1 MGRVIDITALIPAN
15 KAVIA
20 ARRKLQELETEILN
34 GGDRV
39 LEGENATAIVRNG
52 KITILPKV
60 KTLTIQ
66 EDIIA

>member
-15 KAVIA
+15 RALIE
-20 ARRKLQELETEILN
+20 ARRQLKIVETAISN

-39 LEGENATAIVRNG
+39 IEGTSATTIIYNG
-52 KITILPKV
+52 KITILPKIKETSV
-60 KTLTIQ
+60 K